1 MDTKAKPDAGQDTRS
16 IVASRVYDAPRELVF
31 DVWADPEHISEWW
44 GPYGFSTTTS
54 AFDLRPGGEWR
65 FVMHGPDGTD
75 YGNKVVYEE
84 VVRPE
89 RLVYN
94 HSGTDGAFDRV
105 QFRVTVTF
113 EEVGHGTRL
122 TLRMVF
128 PSAETYA
135 FVSERGAIEGAEQT
149 LARLADVLAA
159 RHGGAAKS

>member
-1 MDTKAKPDAGQDTRS
+1 MDARYSIEANQETRS

-31 DVWADPEHISEWW
+31 DAWTDPEHISEWW

-54 AFDLRPGGEWR
+54 VFDLRPGGEWR

-89 RLVYN
+89 RLVYD
-94 HSGTDGAFDRV
+94 HSGTDGVGPVR
-105 QFRVTVTF
+105 FRVTVTF
-113 EEVGHGTRL
+113 EEVGDGTRL
-122 TLRMVF
+122 TLRTVF
-128 PSAETYA
+128 PSAEMFA
-135 FVSERGAIEGAEQT
+135 FVSERGAVEGAEQT

-159 RHGGAAKS
+159 RHGGVKS